1 MRKPLDYYK
10 PIGYDEDKF
19 FELFIIAKA
28 CIILVLPN
36 TYFNREL
43 FHDYIKD
50 IQDYKNDRRN
60 YSLNRTINT
69 KKQIIVCNKFKF
81 F

>member
-19 FELFIIAKA
+19 FALFEKAQA
-28 CIILVLPN
+28 CIIIVLPN
-36 TYFNREL
+36 TYYNREL
-43 FHDYIKD
+43 FHNYIKD
-50 IQDYKNDRRN
+50 INDYKNDRKN

-69 KKQIIVCNKFKF
+69 KKQLIVCNKFKF

>member
-1 MRKPLDYYK
+1 MRKPLDFYK
-10 PIGYDEDKF
+10 PIGYDEEK
-19 FELFIIAKA
+19 LFNLFVIAKG
-28 CIILVLPN
+28 CIIIILPN

-43 FHDYIKD
+43 FRDYIKD
-50 IQDYKNDRRN
+50 ILDYKNDRKN

-69 KKQIIVCNKFKF
+69 KKQLIICNKFKF